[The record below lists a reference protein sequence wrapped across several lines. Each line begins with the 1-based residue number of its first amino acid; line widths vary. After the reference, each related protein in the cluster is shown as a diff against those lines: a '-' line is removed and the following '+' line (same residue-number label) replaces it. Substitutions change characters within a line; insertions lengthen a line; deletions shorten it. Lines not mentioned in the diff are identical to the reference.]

1 MLGPKGGMATRLERR
16 LSTPTR
22 PVKLYKTWCAAHR
35 LEIVVSFS
43 FYTNICVHNI
53 PTTLISISIK
63 LQVKDAIKA
72 FPQHD
77 QFKEDINKLGK
88 KSLLYLQI

>member
-1 MLGPKGGMATRLERR
+1 MLGPKGGMATRLERS
-16 LSTPTR
+16 LSTPSH

-43 FYTNICVHNI
+43 LYHNWSYVHNI

-63 LQVKDAIKA
+63 LQVKDAIKK
-72 FPQHD
+72 FPQHG
-77 QFKEDINKLGK
+77 QFIEDVNKLGK
-88 KSLLYLQI
+88 KSLLCL